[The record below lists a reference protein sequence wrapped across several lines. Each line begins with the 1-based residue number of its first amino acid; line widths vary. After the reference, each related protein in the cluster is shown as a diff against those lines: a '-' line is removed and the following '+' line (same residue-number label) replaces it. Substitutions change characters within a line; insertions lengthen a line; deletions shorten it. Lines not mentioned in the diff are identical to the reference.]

1 MKKFLDDDFL
11 LETETAKV
19 LYHNYAAKMPI
30 IDYHNH
36 LDPKAIYENG
46 KFENLQEAW
55 LGGDHY
61 KWRALR
67 ANGVHEEEIT
77 GKADAKV
84 KFDRWAE
91 TVPYLIGNPLYS
103 WTHLELQRYFG
114 IEDNLSPK
122 TGDKIYVKVNELLQ
136 KDEFSIRSLLK
147 KMNVTHLCTTDDPA
161 DSLEYHKKLKEEG
174 FEIQV
179 LPTFR
184 PEKAMR
190 IDLDEFMEYIK
201 NLSKVSD
208 VEINSYDDLVNALY
222 NRIDYFAKVGGLI
235 SDHSLETSIFSSY
248 DVSAS
253 NDIFKKKIE
262 GMRISEDEATLF
274 KGTLLIDLGKKY
286 KEKNWTMQIH
296 IGAMRNNSKKMC
308 EKLGADHGFDS
319 MDDFNYAPQI
329 SKLLNILDYEDNLPK
344 TVIYS
349 LNGTK
354 DNFMLATLA
363 GDFQRAPYRGKVQF
377 GAAWWFMDHKMG
389 MIEQMDTLASV
400 GVLPTFIG
408 MLTDSRSFLSFP
420 RHEYFRRLLCNF
432 LGNIVE
438 NGEYPDDI
446 EFVGK
451 MVEDICYNNVKE
463 YIGFK

>member
-1 MKKFLDDDFL
+1 MKNFLDEDFL
-11 LETETAKV
+11 LKSETAKV

-36 LDPKAIYENG
+36 LDPKAIYEDE

-67 ANGVHEEEIT
+67 ANGVSEEEIT
-77 GKADAKV
+77 GKAEAKV

-91 TVPYLIGNPLYS
+91 TVPYLIGNPLYA
-103 WTHLELQRYFG
+103 WTHLELRRYFG
-114 IEDNLSPK
+114 IEENLSPK
-122 TGDKIYVKVNELLQ
+122 TSDKIYDKVNNLLQ
-136 KDEFSIRSLLK
+136 KDEFSVRSLLK
-147 KMNVTHLCTTDDPA
+147 RMDITHLCTTDDPA

-174 FEIQV
+174 FDIQV

-190 IDLDEFMEYIK
+190 IDLDDFMDYIAK
-201 NLSKVSD
+201 LSEVSGIK
-208 VEINSYDDLVNALY
+208 INSYNTLLTALY
-222 NRIDYFAKVGGLI
+222 QRVDYFVEVGGLL
-235 SDHSLETSIFSSY
+235 SDHSLETSIFSEY
-248 DVSAS
+248 DVEAS
-253 NDIFKKKIE
+253 NRIFKKKAE
-262 GMRISEDEATLF
+262 GLEISEEESTVF
-274 KGTLLIDLGKKY
+274 KGTLLVDLGKKY
-286 KEKNWTMQIH
+286 NECNWTMQLH
-296 IGAMRNNSKKMC
+296 IGALRNNSKRMYK
-308 EKLGADHGFDS
+308 KLGADHGFDS

-329 SKLLNILDYEDNLPK
+329 SKLLNILDYEDSLPK

-349 LNGTK
+349 LNGSK
-354 DNFMLATLA
+354 DNFMLATMA
-363 GDFQRAPYRGKVQF
+363 GNFQQSPHRGKVQL

-389 MIEQMDTLASV
+389 MMDQMETLASV

-432 LGNIVE
+432 LGDLVE
-438 NGEYPDDI
+438 SGEYPQDI

-451 MVEDICYNNVKE
+451 MVEDICYHNAKK
-463 YIGFK
+463 YIGFN